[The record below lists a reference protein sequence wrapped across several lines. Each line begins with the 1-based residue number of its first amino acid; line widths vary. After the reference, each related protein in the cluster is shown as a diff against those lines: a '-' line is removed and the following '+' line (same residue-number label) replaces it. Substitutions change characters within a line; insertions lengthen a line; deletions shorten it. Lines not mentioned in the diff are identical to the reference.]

1 MDPIGLINKYYLS
14 ESKALRILLL
24 HSQSVT
30 RKAVS
35 IAIRLKL
42 STGEIDFIR
51 EAAMLHDI
59 GILYTHAPEIGCTGK
74 LPYICHGFMGHDLLV
89 SEGLPM
95 HALVCERHT
104 GAGLSIADIDRF
116 DGLLPHRPM
125 EPISQAEKLIAYC
138 DKFFSKD
145 PKHIENEK
153 TFDEAFVS
161 VAKFGEN
168 KGKIFREWHLM
179 FSL

>member
-1 MDPIGLINKYYLS
+1 MDPIGLINKYYHS
-14 ESKALRILLL
+14 ESQALRILLL

-30 RKAVS
+30 LKAVS
-35 IAIRLKL
+35 IAVRMKL
-42 STGEIDFIR
+42 PSGEIDFIR

-59 GILYTHAPEIGCTGK
+59 GIFFTHAPEIGCTGN
-74 LPYICHGFMGHDLLV
+74 LPYICHGYKGHDLLV

-104 GAGLSIADIDRF
+104 GAGLSITDIDRF

-125 EPISQAEKLIAYC
+125 EPLSRAEKLIAYC

-145 PKHIENEK
+145 PKNIENEK
-153 TFDEAFVS
+153 TFDEAFDS
-161 VAKFGEN
+161 VAKFGDN
-168 KGKIFREWHLM
+168 KGKIFCEWHLM